1 MSENINNPDRYDRTD
16 REDKQGEETSRDEEV
31 LAPDEIPADAKK
43 GLANVFGDADRTVI
57 DDPVSAPGP
66 EDAAAIE
73 HMEQHYSVRETE
85 SGERYVEE
93 TVAQEDGD

>member
-1 MSENINNPDRYDRTD
+1 MSEEINNPDRYDRTE
-16 REDKQGEETSRDEEV
+16 REGNQGGETSRDEE
-31 LAPDEIPADAKK
+31 LLPPGELPADAKK
-43 GLANVFGDADRTVI
+43 GLANVYGDADRTAI

-73 HMEQHYSVRETE
+73 HMEQHFRVGETE

-93 TVAQEDGD
+93 TGSQENGS

>member
-1 MSENINNPDRYDRTD
+1 MSENINNPDRNDR
-16 REDKQGEETSRDEEV
+16 KGHGETPGDTARDEEV
-31 LAPDEIPADAKK
+31 LPPGEIPPDAKQ
-43 GLANVFGDADRTVI
+43 GLANVYGDADRTAI
-57 DDPVSAPGP
+57 DDPISEPGP

-93 TVAQEDGD
+93 TVLPEDGD

>member
-1 MSENINNPDRYDRTD
+1 MSEQINNPDRYDRKD
-16 REDKQGEETSRDEEV
+16 RDETPGETSRDEEV
-31 LAPDEIPADAKK
+31 LAPGEIPPDAKQ
-43 GLANVFGDADRTVI
+43 GLANVYGDADRTAI

-93 TVAQEDGD
+93 TVMPEDGD

>member
-1 MSENINNPDRYDRTD
+1 MSENISNPDRFDRKD
-16 REDKQGEETSRDEEV
+16 RDETAGETSRDEEV
-31 LAPDEIPADAKK
+31 LPPGELPPDAKQ
-43 GLANVFGDADRTVI
+43 GLANVYGDADRTAI

-93 TVAQEDGD
+93 TVLPEDGD